1 MANLD
6 FRAVSVLP
14 PNPEANTFYFV
25 QNGSYAESYLTT
37 SNGALRRMGNSRM
50 IEDVVR
56 SELTTHY
63 KNNLMF
69 AADITARDS
78 LGVQAEGSIMVVVL
92 DASGDP
98 EIPEGA
104 ALYVYDYQY
113 QEWHLLTQYGTA
125 DATVDWINI
134 ANRPASSRAAID
146 EAVER
151 AHVHDN
157 HEVLDKLGVSA
168 TGTLTYNGVIAGAT
182 EWNKEEW

>member
-14 PNPEANTFYFV
+14 PNPEPNTFYFV

-37 SNGALRRMGNSRM
+37 ANGALRRMGNSRM

-78 LGVQAEGSIMVVVL
+78 LGVQANGSIMVVVL
-92 DASGDP
+92 DASADP
-98 EIPEGA
+98 QIQEGA

-125 DATVDWINI
+125 DAAVDWVNI
-134 ANRPASSRAAID
+134 ANRPQSSSTAID
-146 EAVER
+146 SAVER
-151 AHVHDN
+151 SHVHDN
-157 HEVLDKLGVSA
+157 HEILDRLGVNAQGS
-168 TGTLTYNGVIAGAT
+168 LTFDGVSAGAT
-182 EWNKEEW
+182 EWNNEEW